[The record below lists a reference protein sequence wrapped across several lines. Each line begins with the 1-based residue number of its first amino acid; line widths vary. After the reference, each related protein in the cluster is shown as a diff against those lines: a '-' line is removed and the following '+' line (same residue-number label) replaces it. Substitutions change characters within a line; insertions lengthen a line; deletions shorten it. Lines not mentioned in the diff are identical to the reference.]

1 MSSEYRLVV
10 FKGFVTFV
18 FVGIIGFLIENWYSA
33 SQAVRDRQRVL
44 LETSYDHLANFG
56 ASLAYLRATV
66 SRMPADQSA
75 TPENLADYRTAYRQF
90 SEAKVPFIISM
101 EQLGITDTSL
111 ISGFGELNESAI
123 KLDRCLLGARG
134 DDCMLRKDFE
144 GFVEL
149 STSFEGRMIQALSYQ
164 R

>member
-1 MSSEYRLVV
+1 MSSEYCLVV

-18 FVGIIGFLIENWYSA
+18 FVGIIGFSIESWYSA

-44 LETSYDHLANFG
+44 LETSYDHLADFS

-75 TPENLADYRTAYRQF
+75 TPENLADYRAAYRQF
-90 SEAKVPFIISM
+90 SEAKVPFIVGM
-101 EQLGITDTSL
+101 EQLGIGDTNL
-111 ISGFGELNESAI
+111 ISEFGQLNEIAI

-134 DDCMLRKDFE
+134 DDCIFREDFKR
-144 GFVEL
+144 FIKL
-149 STSFEGRMIQALSYQ
+149 STSFEGGMVQALST